1 MKRFFIGVFL
11 VISGAIWTVINIVSN
26 MSNEI
31 DAYEKYCAALDKR
44 EEYSSEE
51 STKIVMKHK
60 RSVSS
65 ILTDELE
72 FFKN

>member
-11 VISGAIWTVINIVSN
+11 VISGAIWAVIDIVSN
-26 MSNEI
+26 MSDEI
-31 DAYEKYCAALDKR
+31 DAYERYCAVLDKR
-44 EEYSSEE
+44 EEHSFKE
-51 STKIVMKHK
+51 SAKIVMKHN

-65 ILTDELE
+65 VLTDELE